1 MSAWQL
7 HGEVNGDLLQEG
19 LGHRL
24 CDPGL
29 LHPEPMPMQHGLRVS
44 SGDTQIL
51 KGRSG
56 SVSVGSLVPGVHK
69 PSEGPWRV
77 WSLILNVI
85 SPLLP
90 SFWGFFFA
98 PRCRVSFFHRIQCSP
113 VNGCS
118 AASCNSGVLTG
129 EDEHTSSYFTV
140 SIWKR
145 KTALV
150 LSVGH

>member
-1 MSAWQL
+1 MTQVCCTQSPWPCSM
-7 HGEVNGDLLQEG
+7 VS
-19 LGHRL
+19 
-24 CDPGL
+24 CI
-29 LHPEPMPMQHGLRVS
+29 S
-44 SGDTQIL
+44 SGDTQIR

-69 PSEGPWRV
+69 VLFEPSEGLWRV

-98 PRCRVSFFHRIQCSP
+98 LRCRVSFFHRIQCSP

-118 AASCNSGVLTG
+118 AASCNFGVLTG
-129 EDEHTSSYFTV
+129 EDEHTSSYFTIL
-140 SIWKR
+140 IWNR
-145 KTALV
+145 KTALFS
-150 LSVGH
+150 LWATDHLNSSNSIMPSFYK